1 MTAVAPLYFTGM
13 TRILHGGAGVLPATE
28 RSRRGR
34 GRGRGCDYEKEGRE
48 EGEEQGEKDG
58 RMIWIEIDVASKHD
72 HLAQRGRKDEA
83 VYIVLAHVAS
93 LW

>member
-1 MTAVAPLYFTGM
+1 
-13 TRILHGGAGVLPATE
+13 
-28 RSRRGR
+28 
-34 GRGRGCDYEKEGRE
+34 
-48 EGEEQGEKDG
+48 
-58 RMIWIEIDVASKHD
+58 MIWIEIDVASKHD